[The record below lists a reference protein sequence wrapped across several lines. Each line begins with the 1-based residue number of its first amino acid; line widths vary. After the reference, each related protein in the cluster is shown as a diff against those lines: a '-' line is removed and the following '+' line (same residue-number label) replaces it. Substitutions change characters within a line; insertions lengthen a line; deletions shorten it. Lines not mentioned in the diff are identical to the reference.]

1 MELITLHSHE
11 KEAPMLRIGVVVPQE
26 ILADIIQFIEKEFIN
41 ITPVPFPYKAIM
53 DIPDI
58 LAGHQSAVDS
68 FLFLGNTARR
78 YAEKTISHSSEW
90 LTIPRST
97 SALLRLLFRARV
109 AGYRMRIASDLDNK
123 DFFTL
128 AFREIGY
135 DKKDTYVETLP
146 FFPYNEGLL
155 VKDANKMEKLYREGK
170 VDFCI
175 TIFYKVRDIL
185 ETKGVPVYI
194 LQPSYD
200 DIRNGLQ
207 RLALSHELHVR
218 HDGQLA
224 AISIHIDMPK
234 ETIPGN
240 NEYRL
245 GFERL
250 QVTKEIGR
258 FAHTLRAALIDQPP
272 WDYLLFATPSIL
284 ENLTASYH
292 RFPLLETVSDR
303 TAFTLSIGIGYSAT
317 ADEALYR
324 AHRALARAMEQGGNQ
339 AFLIGNNLSSRVPM
353 ARTDQKTKEERP
365 IDEQFLYLSQKS
377 GVSLRM
383 IAKMYSACQEKEK
396 CRFTASELADFIG
409 VTPRTMNRL
418 LAKLIDHHLAQDVS
432 RQFTGKTGRPS
443 RVIELLFETKRKV

>member
-1 MELITLHSHE
+1 
-11 KEAPMLRIGVVVPQE
+11 MLRIGVVVPYE
-26 ILADIIQFIEKEFIN
+26 ILPDIMQFIRKEFIN
-41 ITPVPFPYKAIM
+41 ITPIPFPYHAIF
-53 DIPDI
+53 DIPDLI
-58 LAGHQSAVDS
+58 AGHQSSVDS

-78 YAEKTISHSSEW
+78 YAEKTISHNNEW

-109 AGYRMRIASDLDNK
+109 AGYQMRIATDLDNH
-123 DFFTL
+123 DFFML

-135 DKKDTYVETLP
+135 DKEDIYVETLP

-155 VKDANKMEKLYREGK
+155 VKCANKMEKLYREHK

-175 TIFYKVRDIL
+175 TIFYKVQAIL
-185 ETKGVPVYI
+185 RSRGVPVYI

-218 HDGQLA
+218 HDGQMA
-224 AISIHIDMPK
+224 AIAVHIDMLK
-234 ETIPGN
+234 ETIPDS
-240 NEYRL
+240 NEYHL

-250 QVTKEIGR
+250 QVTKEIQR
-258 FAHTLRAALIDQPP
+258 FAYTLHAALIDQPP
-272 WDYLLFATPSIL
+272 WDYLLFATPSLL
-284 ENLTASYH
+284 ENLTAQYH
-292 RFPLLETVSDR
+292 RFPLLETISGT
-303 TAFTLSIGIGYSAT
+303 TAFTLSVGIGYSVAPN
-317 ADEALYR
+317 EAMYR
-324 AHRALARAMEQGGNQ
+324 AHRALQHAIEHGGNQ
-339 AFLIGNNLSSRVPM
+339 AYLIGNDLSSRIPM
-353 ARTDQKTKEERP
+353 ARTDQKAQMRKERP

-396 CRFTASELADFIG
+396 RRFTASELADFIG

-418 LAKLIDHHLAQDVS
+418 LSKLIDHHLAQDVN
-432 RQFTGKTGRPS
+432 RQFTGKIGRPS
-443 RVIELLFETKRKV
+443 RVIELLFETKKRV